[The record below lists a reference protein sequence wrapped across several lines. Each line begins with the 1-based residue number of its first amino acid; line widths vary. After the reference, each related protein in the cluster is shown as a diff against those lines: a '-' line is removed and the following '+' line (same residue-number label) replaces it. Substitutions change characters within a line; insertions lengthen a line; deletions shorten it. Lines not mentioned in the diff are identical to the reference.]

1 MTDLA
6 VLTLVALVFCAVCWE
21 ANVRSEVFFVSAIT
35 LVALLLG
42 FAVACAG
49 LAQMAIRVL

>member
-1 MTDLA
+1 VTDLA
-6 VLTLVALVFCAVCWE
+6 VLTVIALVFCAVCWE
-21 ANVRSEVFFVSAIT
+21 ANVRSERFFVSAIT

-49 LAQMAIRVL
+49 LIQMATQTL